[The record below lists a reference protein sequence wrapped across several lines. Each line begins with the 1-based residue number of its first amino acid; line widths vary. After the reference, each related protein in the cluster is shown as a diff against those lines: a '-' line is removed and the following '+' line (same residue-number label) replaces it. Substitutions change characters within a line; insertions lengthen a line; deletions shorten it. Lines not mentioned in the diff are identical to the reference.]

1 MKFTLMLLLALPF
14 AAMAQEDPEAV
25 YSKMHKALLA
35 SNVDEALKYSTEA
48 RRKELSSLPQAQ
60 KVATVQLIAKMLP
73 QTYSIAGTSIAPDGK
88 TAELRASGQAPALM
102 GGKPETNYG
111 VILFVKEKNEWKV
124 DKSEW
129 SNTRPGNFG
138 LVMAQAKPG
147 AAAPAAAAK
156 GEMSAAEA
164 QRMLTQKDEEVQMS
178 EEQIKK
184 AREEEEALARKKAA
198 EDAAAERERQKQA
211 RMALCVIKPVMTD
224 EEIDLCRV
232 AYKD

>member
-1 MKFTLMLLLALPF
+1 MKFTFVLLLALPF

-48 RRKELSSLPQAQ
+48 RRQELSSLPQAQ

-73 QTYSIAGTSIAPDGK
+73 QTYSIAGTNIAPDGK

-138 LVMAQAKPG
+138 LVQAQAKP
-147 AAAPAAAAK
+147 AAAAASK

-164 QRMLTQKDEEVQMS
+164 ARALKDKDEEVQMS
-178 EEQIKK
+178 EEQLKK
-184 AREEEEALARKKAA
+184 AREEEEAMARKKAA

-211 RMALCVIKPVMTD
+211 RMALCVIKPVMSD